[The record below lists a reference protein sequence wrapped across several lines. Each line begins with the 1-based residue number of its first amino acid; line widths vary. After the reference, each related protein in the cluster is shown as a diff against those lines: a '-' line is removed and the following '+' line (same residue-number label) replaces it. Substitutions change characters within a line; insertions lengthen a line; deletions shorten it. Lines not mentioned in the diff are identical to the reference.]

1 MSINNFTEKL
11 GFEKSLLDTNNHLDF
26 RNINREGDNY
36 RVNIIREKILDDI
49 IVASYVA
56 SFQIC
61 VFLQFSQI
69 KF

>member
-1 MSINNFTEKL
+1 MSINNFAEKL
-11 GFEKSLLDTNNHLDF
+11 GFEKSLLDSNNHPDF

-36 RVNIIREKILDDI
+36 RVDMIREKILDYVI
-49 IVASYVA
+49 NASYVA
-56 SFQIC
+56 SFKIY